1 MSVGSP
7 PARPTPPD
15 ASVFNRILMLLVPDA
30 TATGIGIGLVAVFFA
45 AGFLEML
52 SKHYAEAES
61 YFYLAFGMMA
71 FLITMKYLSLRANHM
86 VAQASHQNLIKRLRQ
101 HQLLEQNSHRIRGL
115 TAAERAQAVQAK
127 VEERKEMLR
136 VADTLKEALK
146 HIDREDPRRPKYE
159 ASIKMME
166 KIIGRE
172 SS

>member
-71 FLITMKYLSLRANHM
+71 FLITMKYLTPCCLNHACMRCQPSSASSLR
-86 VAQASHQNLIKRLRQ
+86 
-101 HQLLEQNSHRIRGL
+101 
-115 TAAERAQAVQAK
+115 
-127 VEERKEMLR
+127 
-136 VADTLKEALK
+136 
-146 HIDREDPRRPKYE
+146 
-159 ASIKMME
+159 
-166 KIIGRE
+166 
-172 SS
+172 